1 MTATE
6 TQDLFLP
13 RLPQSRKEAVAIAAL
28 LPPGRAFQALDFAAS
43 RELVTGG
50 RLSRFR
56 ILHIA
61 THGLLR
67 QDHPELSALVLS
79 RFDKAGRPWDGYLRV
94 PDIAG
99 LSLPADLVVLS
110 ACETALGREMAGEG
124 MEGLPQA
131 FFTAG
136 ASRVLVSLW
145 QVEESSTAALMET
158 FYRGLL
164 HKHLPAARA
173 LREAQL
179 AIRAQPRWSAPRFWA
194 GFVLEGDWR

>member
-1 MTATE
+1 
-6 TQDLFLP
+6 
-13 RLPQSRKEAVAIAAL
+13 
-28 LPPGRAFQALDFAAS
+28 
-43 RELVTGG
+43 VTGG
-50 RLSRFR
+50 KLARFP
-56 ILHIA
+56 ILHFA

-79 RFDKAGRPWDGYLRV
+79 RFDPAGRPQDGYLRV
-94 PDIAG
+94 PDIER

-110 ACETALGREMAGEG
+110 ACETALGRQTAGEG

-145 QVEESSTAALMET
+145 QVEDSSTAALMES
-158 FYRGLL
+158 FYRRLL
-164 HKHLPAARA
+164 RDRLPAAQA
-173 LREAQL
+173 LRKAQL